1 MRPGG
6 IFMWKLPHYLTQT
19 IRITPLNCSFKR
31 DSTEGHGYWKDGITG
46 HRIGDTETKDNTWPK
61 QNTLST
67 YGLYQ
72 NPHLS
77 KLT

>member
-31 DSTEGHGYWKDGITG
+31 DSTEGHGYWKD
-46 HRIGDTETKDNTWPK
+46 NTWPK

-67 YGLYQ
+67 YGLY
-72 NPHLS
+72 
-77 KLT
+77 